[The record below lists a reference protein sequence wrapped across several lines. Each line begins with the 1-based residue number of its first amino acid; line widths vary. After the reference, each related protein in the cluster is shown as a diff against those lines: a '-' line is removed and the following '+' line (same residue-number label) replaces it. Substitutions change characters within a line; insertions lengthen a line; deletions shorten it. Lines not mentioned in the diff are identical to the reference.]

1 MLSFPLDNVQ
11 YEATALGAWLGT
23 RNRGV
28 FSAGNNLAVSTAG
41 GMYISVS
48 PGLAW
53 LEKGD
58 LEGTVCIE
66 EDAKN
71 FSIAA
76 ADAQL
81 SRLDIVCMQLNKG
94 TNQATMIIKEGTP
107 ETNPVIVPPV
117 RNSEYDEIYLASVL
131 VSAGVTELAAE
142 NITDMRLNK
151 GYCGLIRDG
160 VTMVPIETLA
170 DQIQELIIQIRK
182 SLEQQA
188 TSGEVLNGS
197 ITTEKLADSAV
208 TKYFT
213 TNIGTSWQNSGDIY
227 IQHVTVNGIL
237 ESDKPFI
244 DIMLSDNIDT
254 AKEQID
260 AWGTIYKIVTSED
273 KITAY
278 AIEPTEV
285 VIPIQMEVHRK

>member
-28 FSAGNNLAVSTAG
+28 FSAGNNFGVSAAG
-41 GMYISVS
+41 GMQISVS

-58 LEGTVCIE
+58 LEGIVCIE
-66 EDAKN
+66 EDTKN

-94 TNQATMIIKEGTP
+94 TNQATIIVKEGTP
-107 ETNPVIVPPV
+107 EANPVIVPPV

-131 VSAGVTELAAE
+131 VPAGATELVAE

-151 GYCGLIRDG
+151 SYCGLVRDG
-160 VTMVPIETLA
+160 VTMVPIEMLS
-170 DQIQELIIQIRK
+170 DQIQELIIQIRMA
-182 SLEQQA
+182 LEQQA
-188 TSGEVLNGS
+188 VSGEVLNGT

-213 TNIGTSWQNSGDIY
+213 TNIGTNWQNRGASYFQPI
-227 IQHVTVNGIL
+227 TVNGIL
-237 ESDKPFI
+237 ESDKPFV
-244 DIMLSDNIDT
+244 DIMLSDEINT
-254 AKEQID
+254 AKEQLD
-260 AWGTIYKIVTSED
+260 AWGTIYKIVSSEN
-273 KITAY
+273 KITVY
-278 AIEPTEV
+278 AAEPTKII
-285 VIPIQMEVHRK
+285 IPIQMEVHRK

>member
-28 FSAGNNLAVSTAG
+28 FSAGNNFGVSAAG
-41 GMYISVS
+41 GMQISVS

-58 LEGTVCIE
+58 LEGIVCIE
-66 EDAKN
+66 EDTKN

-94 TNQATMIIKEGTP
+94 TNQATIIVKEGTP
-107 ETNPVIVPPV
+107 EANPVIVPPV

-131 VSAGVTELAAE
+131 VPAGATELVAE

-151 GYCGLIRDG
+151 SYCGLVRDG
-160 VTMVPIETLA
+160 VTMVPIEMLS
-170 DQIQELIIQIRK
+170 DQIQELLFRLEWHWNSRLYPEK
-182 SLEQQA
+182 S
-188 TSGEVLNGS
+188 S
-197 ITTEKLADSAV
+197 
-208 TKYFT
+208 
-213 TNIGTSWQNSGDIY
+213 
-227 IQHVTVNGIL
+227 
-237 ESDKPFI
+237 
-244 DIMLSDNIDT
+244 T
-254 AKEQID
+254 APSQLKNL
-260 AWGTIYKIVTSED
+260 
-273 KITAY
+273 
-278 AIEPTEV
+278 
-285 VIPIQMEVHRK
+285 PIAQ